1 MLPIYHPHANERLQ
15 QQARSPVPPY
25 PLPCPLPCPLHP
37 THYATHDPTH
47 YTLPTT
53 LPTITY
59 LTNPCLQFNWDIFKS
74 EQIEYEREGIEWK
87 NIEFVDNQVS
97 YPQPQPQP

>member
-15 QQARSPVPPY
+15 QQARSPVP
-25 PLPCPLPCPLHP
+25 LPCPLPCPRPYSLTCP
-37 THYATHDPTH
+37 LTYP
-47 YTLPTT
+47 P
-53 LPTITY
+53 TY
-59 LTNPCLQFNWDIFKS
+59 LPNPCLQFNWDIFKS